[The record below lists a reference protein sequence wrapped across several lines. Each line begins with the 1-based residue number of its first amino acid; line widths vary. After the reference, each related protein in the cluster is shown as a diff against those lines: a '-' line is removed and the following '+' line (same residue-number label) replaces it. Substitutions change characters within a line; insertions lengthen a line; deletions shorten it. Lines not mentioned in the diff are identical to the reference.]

1 MKNKYDLVIFDV
13 DGTLLNTEEGILS
26 AVKYAIKK
34 HNLADIPDETI
45 SSFIGPPIQDSLK
58 RTYGI
63 DGDFLQEVTST
74 FRARYSGEDL
84 LKASVYDG
92 LTAVFE
98 KLQQLGI
105 KTTIA
110 TYKRQDYAERIVKH
124 FGFDKYTCGIFGA
137 DNFNK
142 LKKKDI
148 IANAVANSGVTDKS
162 RMVMVGDTESDYIGA
177 LSLGIDFIA
186 VTYGFGFKKNEDCA
200 FECAGIANCA
210 QELLEL
216 LV

>member
-34 HNLADIPDETI
+34 HNLPEISDRTI

-63 DGDFLQEVTST
+63 DGDFLQEVTAS

-92 LTAVFE
+92 LLAVFE
-98 KLQQLGI
+98 KLREREI
-105 KTTIA
+105 KTAIA
-110 TYKRQDYAERIVKH
+110 TYKRQDYAERIVSH
-124 FGFDKYTCGIFGA
+124 FGFDKYTCAVFGA

-148 IANAVANSGVTDKS
+148 IEKSIACSGVTDKS

-177 LSLGIDFIA
+177 SGVGVGFIA
-186 VTYGFGFKKNEDCA
+186 VTYGFGFKNKADCN
-200 FECAGIANCA
+200 FECAGVADNA
-210 QELLEL
+210 EELLAL
-216 LV
+216 LI